1 MRNQNP
7 KSHAASPKTTAVR
20 PKELA
25 GDQPWICRH
34 LAGRSDIEAYIV
46 EQGGRR
52 TIAEVP
58 ASACVN
64 AREVATFI
72 TKAVNAY
79 ERNCDIIAGVETVL
93 EAFLERKRVDFS
105 VEHDAEVILQ
115 KIRKSR

>member
-1 MRNQNP
+1 MPIKLMDAQPSGP
-7 KSHAASPKTTAVR
+7 KNWLAISHGFAAISPA
-20 PKELA
+20 
-25 GDQPWICRH
+25 DQ
-34 LAGRSDIEAYIV
+34 IEAYIV

-58 ASACVN
+58 ASAYVN

-93 EAFLERKRVDFS
+93 EAFLERK
-105 VEHDAEVILQ
+105 
-115 KIRKSR
+115 KSRFFNRT